1 MTCSGVFSTLYDEL
15 GILFSVWAPD
25 GRSRLSVGNQDPAGR
40 GTSRRPAV
48 DGPPMP
54 DCPGYSRPQRS
65 DQRNQ
70 HERSLIRFATSVMP
84 WVWLRRYLGIAMMI
98 KGLIVGRAIGHTT
111 VSAGLDSA

>member
-48 DGPPMP
+48 DGAA
-54 DCPGYSRPQRS
+54 D
-65 DQRNQ
+65 
-70 HERSLIRFATSVMP
+70 
-84 WVWLRRYLGIAMMI
+84 
-98 KGLIVGRAIGHTT
+98 
-111 VSAGLDSA
+111 AGLPWLQPAAAVRPA